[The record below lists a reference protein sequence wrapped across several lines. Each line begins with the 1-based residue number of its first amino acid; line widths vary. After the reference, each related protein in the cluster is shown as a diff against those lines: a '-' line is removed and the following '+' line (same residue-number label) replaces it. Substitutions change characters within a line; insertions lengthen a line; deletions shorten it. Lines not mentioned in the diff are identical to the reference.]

1 MIKIRNLSFCYPN
14 EKIKSL
20 DSIDLEINKGELVV
34 LCGESGCG
42 KTTLTRMINGLIPN
56 YYAGD
61 VSGEV
66 YVKDKLVN
74 QMSLYDTAKIVG
86 SVFQNPKSQFFNI
99 DVLGEIA
106 FLCENMGLPKE
117 NIYSQ
122 VDMVVNDF
130 NIKHILQRS
139 IFHLSGGEKQSV
151 ACASVAA
158 GDPDVYV
165 FDEPT
170 ANLDLTAIE
179 NLKNIIKKLKNK
191 GKTIIIAEHRLYFLN
206 DLFDRMIY
214 MKNGKICK
222 EFRKSDIENID
233 NTEFE
238 KLGLRALKLDEIKGT
253 KKSNINKTDEKISI
267 IDFEIKNKNHK
278 MCIKNEVIPKNN
290 VIALIGTNGAGK
302 TVFAKCLCGLE
313 KKMKG
318 TILFD
323 DKSVSAKERLQSCYM
338 VMQDVNHQ
346 LFTESVYQE
355 VILSMKNPDRKKAE
369 EILEDLN
376 LLKLKDMHPLT
387 LSGGQK
393 QRVAIASAIASEKK
407 KKKKKQPGVP
417 LVQKSDTATKTH
429 KNESRARGI

>member
-1 MIKIRNLSFCYPN
+1 MIKIKNLSFCYPN
-14 EKIKSL
+14 EERKSL
-20 DSIDLEINKGELVV
+20 DSIDLEISEGELVV

-56 YYAGD
+56 YYAGN
-61 VSGEV
+61 VTGEV
-66 YVKDKLVN
+66 YVRGKLVN

-86 SVFQNPKSQFFNI
+86 SVFQNPKSQFFNV

-106 FLCENMGLPKE
+106 FLCENMGFPKE
-117 NIYSQ
+117 NIYTK
-122 VDMVVNDF
+122 VDAVVNDF

-170 ANLDLTAIE
+170 ANLDLNAIE
-179 NLKNIIKKLKNK
+179 NLKNIIKKLKSK

-214 MKNGKICK
+214 MKNGRICK
-222 EFRKSDIENID
+222 EFTKADIKKID

-238 KLGLRALKLDEIKGT
+238 KLGLRALELDKVKKAKKT
-253 KKSNINKTDEKISI
+253 KINETNEKIEVM
-267 IDFEIKNKNHK
+267 DFEIKNKNHK
-278 MCIKNEVIPKNN
+278 MFIKNEVIPKNS
-290 VIALIGTNGAGK
+290 VVALIGTNGAGK
-302 TVFAKCLCGLE
+302 TIFAKCLCGLE
-313 KKMKG
+313 KNVKG
-318 TILFD
+318 NILFG
-323 DKSVSAKERLQSCYM
+323 DKTVSPKECLQSCYM

-355 VILSMKNPDRKKAE
+355 
-369 EILEDLN
+369 
-376 LLKLKDMHPLT
+376 
-387 LSGGQK
+387 Q
-393 QRVAIASAIASEKK
+393 
-407 KKKKKQPGVP
+407 
-417 LVQKSDTATKTH
+417 
-429 KNESRARGI
+429 